1 MPRPKPFVALH
12 GAVDFDRLGGA
23 GVVAGDD
30 VFVCRQSAQGGNVEV
45 TATQM
50 ALFFGGGGVPDPLE
64 LAAGSEAAPAYTFI
78 GQTDDGMFSPAP
90 GQVAL
95 TVAGVEAMRVEENGA
110 GVVQLIVP
118 SQNDPLLP
126 SLAFGTGVSGFFES
140 APNVIRVAIN
150 AVSEFEFN
158 SAEFK
163 GVASNAPSL
172 RNTAAAF
179 NGPNIHARSSDT
191 NTGIGSGGLD
201 DLSVVCGSIPAKI
214 WEEVSS
220 QILETIKIRTGV
232 TASTTQAQGQGL
244 LTSSWNE
251 IATVAN
257 TNDVVTMPVITTT
270 VGKHV
275 LIINNGANTLQ
286 VFPNTGQDLGAG
298 VNVSITIATGLQR
311 QYQSIASLVW
321 QRIIL

>member
-1 MPRPKPFVALH
+1 
-12 GAVDFDRLGGA
+12 
-23 GVVAGDD
+23 
-30 VFVCRQSAQGGNVEV
+30 
-45 TATQM
+45 
-50 ALFFGGGGVPDPLE
+50 
-64 LAAGSEAAPAYTFI
+64 
-78 GQTDDGMFSPAP
+78 
-90 GQVAL
+90 
-95 TVAGVEAMRVEENGA
+95 
-110 GVVQLIVP
+110 
-118 SQNDPLLP
+118 
-126 SLAFGTGVSGFFES
+126 
-140 APNVIRVAIN
+140 
-150 AVSEFEFN
+150 
-158 SAEFK
+158 
-163 GVASNAPSL
+163 L

-179 NGPNIHARSSDT
+179 NGPNIHARSSDI

-220 QILETIKIRTGV
+220 QILETLKIRTGV
-232 TASTTQAQGQGL
+232 TASTTQTQGNGL

-257 TNDVVTMPVITTT
+257 VNDVVTMPVITTT

-298 VNVSITIATGLQR
+298 VNVSVTIATGIQH